1 MIWRS
6 EAGVER
12 LVFKVVRLYRLLFY
26 PCHRERSS
34 LMSAYESSLR
44 LDLFWPMLGN
54 SDGIAACTEA
64 DRDLFSEQPV

>member
-26 PCHRERSS
+26 PCHWERSS

-54 SDGIAACTEA
+54 SEGIAACTEA
-64 DRDLFSEQPV
+64 DRDLFSEQLV